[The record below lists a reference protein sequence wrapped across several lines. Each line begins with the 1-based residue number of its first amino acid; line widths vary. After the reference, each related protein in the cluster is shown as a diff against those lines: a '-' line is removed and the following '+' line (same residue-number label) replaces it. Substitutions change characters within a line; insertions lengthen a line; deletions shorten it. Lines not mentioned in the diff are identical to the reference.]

1 MVCSELGE
9 GSVEE
14 RVVVLESVCLVD
26 RQHRPADGSEELLV
40 LQQDLVRSEDGVKL
54 ESLVRMTPFV
64 LSDL

>member
-1 MVCSELGE
+1 MVSPELGE

-14 RVVVLESVCLVD
+14 RVIVLESMCLVD
-26 RQHRPADGSEELLV
+26 HQHRPADGTKELLV
-40 LQQDLVRSEDGVKL
+40 LQQDLVCSEDGVKL